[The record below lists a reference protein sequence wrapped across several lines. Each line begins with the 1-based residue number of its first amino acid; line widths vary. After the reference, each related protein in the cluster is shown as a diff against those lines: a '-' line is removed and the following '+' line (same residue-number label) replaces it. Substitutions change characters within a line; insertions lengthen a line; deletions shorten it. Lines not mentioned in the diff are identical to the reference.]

1 MPRIIL
7 RACIIAT
14 LSIAGTVTALAQTP
28 GTIPGNRAVHNR
40 AATNPEAATG
50 LNQFYLKFGRYQ
62 TSVSAAGSNAASHTL
77 KVTKPHASAIVDKA
91 YLMAAS
97 NGCGSPCSTYTPTP
111 INNGD
116 IKLNNKPVTWQN
128 SVINGIDGFPEW
140 FHSVLGDVTS
150 IVKPVMDAM
159 PAAGSKN
166 FTVVENSSKNTYIDG
181 EILVVVFKMPA
192 GYPQR
197 TVALMFGAQQLH
209 GDRFELSLLNPIDQT
224 VAGAA
229 LNMGLGISYSYQ
241 DGGVQQFSRVRVN
254 GQALTSAAGGSDD
267 SVGTPGNGTL
277 ITVGGLGDS
286 FNKPADPNATPTTS
300 RSDDE
305 KYSLL
310 SYINNTTTII
320 QIDTLNPSNDDNI
333 FFAYF
338 EFSGRGD
345 VNKDSDGDG
354 LLDSWEEDGYDH
366 DGDGVVDVD
375 LPALGAKKNKKDI
388 FIAYTYMDKCA
399 GETNTHQPTSA
410 VRNPITQAFARAPV
424 TNPDGT
430 KGIKLHWINRGMI
443 PCTENLNL
451 TSSNWAEFDAIMDP
465 KVSPAERA
473 LFHRMIAARKYDGGN
488 SSGLSRGIGASDF
501 VETLHSDTAAG
512 PRAGTI
518 MHELG
523 HNLGLR
529 HGNIDHENYKPNH
542 LSIMSYSNQFDW
554 LLKGGAPYLD
564 YERFVLGSLNETA
577 LNEAAGLTNT
587 GTGGDTAISTYGV
600 RWWTAGNGRVKNT
613 GANAA
618 VNWNNTAPSN
628 QNPVSV
634 DINNGDGDPVNKST
648 LVTGQSE
655 WANIVY
661 DGGQIGAGKTARE
674 RRKTLPLPP
683 DALKEQSYEEHLERT
698 RNVREVQ

>member
-1 MPRIIL
+1 MIL
-7 RACIIAT
+7 RACIIAA
-14 LSIAGTVTALAQTP
+14 LSFAGAVSAFAQTP
-28 GTIPGNRAVHNR
+28 GTIPGNKGGLNERPAS
-40 AATNPEAATG
+40 APEAASG

-77 KVTKPHASAIVDKA
+77 RVTKPHADAIVDKA

-97 NGCGSPCSTYTPTP
+97 NGCGSPCSVYTPTP

-116 IKLNNKPVTWQN
+116 IRLNNQPVTWQN
-128 SVINGIDGFPEW
+128 SVINGINNFPEW
-140 FHSVLGDVTS
+140 FHSVLADVTS

-159 PAAGSKN
+159 PAAGNKN
-166 FTVVENSSKNTYIDG
+166 FTVKENSAKNLYIDG

-192 GYPQR
+192 GNPQR

-209 GDRFELSLLNPIDQT
+209 GDRFELSLLNPIDKT
-224 VAGAA
+224 AAGAA
-229 LNMGLGISYSYQ
+229 LNMGLGISYGFQ
-241 DGGVQQFSRVRVN
+241 DGGVQQFSRVTVN

-267 SVGTPGNGTL
+267 SVAAPPGNGTL

-286 FNKPADPNATPTTS
+286 LNKPADPNATPTTS

-305 KYSLL
+305 RYSLL
-310 SYINNTTTII
+310 SFINNSTTLI
-320 QIDTLNPSNDDNI
+320 QIDTHNPSNDDNI

-354 LLDSWEEDGYDH
+354 LLDSWEESGYDH
-366 DGDGVVDVD
+366 DGDGTIDVD
-375 LPALGAKKNKKDI
+375 LPALGFNKNKKDI
-388 FIAYTYMDKCA
+388 AIAYAYMAACS
-399 GETNTHQPTSA
+399 GETKSHRPLAA
-410 VRNPITQAFARAPV
+410 VLNPITQAFARAPV
-424 TNPDGT
+424 SNPNGT
-430 KGIKLHWINRGMI
+430 KGIKLHWKNLGMI
-443 PCTENLNL
+443 PCTEDLDL
-451 TSSNWAEFDAIMDP
+451 TAQNWAPFDTIMDP
-465 KVSPAERA
+465 RVSPAERVIY
-473 LFHRMIAARKYDGGN
+473 HRMISGRRYDGGN

-501 VETLHSDTAAG
+501 VETLHSDTPAG

-529 HGNIDHENYKPNH
+529 HGNIDHDNYKPNH

-554 LLKGGAPYLD
+554 LLKGGNPFLD
-564 YERFVLGSLNETA
+564 YERFELGSLNERA
-577 LNEAAGLTNT
+577 LNEAAGLNNT
-587 GTGGDTAISTYGV
+587 GAGGDAAISTYGV
-600 RWWTAGNGRVKNT
+600 RWFTAGNGRVKNT
-613 GANAA
+613 GANTN
-618 VNWNNTAPSN
+618 VNWNNTGAAN
-628 QNPVSV
+628 QNPVAV
-634 DINNGDGDPVNKST
+634 DINNGDGNPNLRTT

-655 WANIVY
+655 WENIVY

-674 RRKTLPLPP
+674 RRKMLPLPP
-683 DALKEQSYEEHLERT
+683 NALKEQSYEEHLERT